1 MSRCEDLMHY
11 STTLKP
17 APLHT
22 YIPFLAGTRRVYSA
36 ELLCVDSW
44 NILASMAAATEE
56 EERSSGV
63 GGGER
68 LEEGRRN

>member
-1 MSRCEDLMHY
+1 M
-11 STTLKP
+11 
-17 APLHT
+17 
-22 YIPFLAGTRRVYSA
+22 
-36 ELLCVDSW
+36 DSW